1 MELVE
6 GYGWVSLVL
15 VFHLLQNLWMLGQV
29 GAARKK

>member
-15 VFHLLQNLWMLGQV
+15 VLHLLENFWMLEQV